1 MERTHIRAH
10 ILLLLAGLVLLLNG
24 CAPSSQVPPSALPS
38 PSAAVSERA
47 ERPTPPPPTAQPS
60 EAEPE
65 EPTEPVV
72 IAEPEDIQEVLYAA
86 ISEIRQ
92 PPAMDISQVSFNQT
106 PEIDVKNLYYGLT
119 KQYPELKYA
128 YDVSPLVEGDLLIRV
143 VSYMPYKTGD
153 YPAEDSALSAATL
166 QELIAAAQTHMGEAS
181 FPIRITDPTLPPDH
195 INLALQQVGGGYILC
210 ALNRDGTQITCTPAM
225 GTTLEEC
232 LAMLDEA
239 DRLAGE
245 VAAQLVTDSTT
256 DREKAEALYA
266 YLTAHVQY
274 DQRYYSDRVNILY
287 ESHTAVG
294 ALRDG
299 QAICGGYAHALK
311 LLFEH
316 AGIPCYNVTG
326 KYFSE
331 PHMWNV
337 AQLDGEWLWFD
348 ATIDRGSVP
357 EFGFLRFGCAALP
370 EQYHWDE
377 AQIARLF

>member
-38 PSAAVSERA
+38 PSTAMSEKA
-47 ERPTPPPPTAQPS
+47 ERPTPPPPTAQLS
-60 EAEPE
+60 EAEPD
-65 EPTEPVV
+65 EPTEPVM

-92 PPAMDISQVSFNQT
+92 PPAMDISQVSFSQT

-128 YDVSPLVEGDLLIRV
+128 YDVSPLVEGDLLTCV

-225 GTTLEEC
+225 GKTLEEC

-245 VAAQLVTDSTT
+245 VAAQLVTDSMT

-274 DQRYYSDRVNILY
+274 DQRYYSDRVNFPT
-287 ESHTAVG
+287 SPT
-294 ALRDG
+294 LRW
-299 QAICGGYAHALK
+299 APCG
-311 LLFEH
+311 
-316 AGIPCYNVTG
+316 TG
-326 KYFSE
+326 RPSAAAM
-331 PHMWNV
+331 PTPSSCCSSTP
-337 AQLDGEWLWFD
+337 ASP
-348 ATIDRGSVP
+348 ATT
-357 EFGFLRFGCAALP
+357 
-370 EQYHWDE
+370 
-377 AQIARLF
+377 